1 MVSSIAARIATGLAF
16 GYFSVNII
24 ATDRTLRKLYKLKEE
39 SEEEF
44 NKYKSKLLEK
54 LNQTGVKIALP
65 IEYAFVKKHFG
76 WDDDSKDYSQI

>member
-39 SEEEF
+39 SEEE
-44 NKYKSKLLEK
+44 
-54 LNQTGVKIALP
+54 
-65 IEYAFVKKHFG
+65 
-76 WDDDSKDYSQI
+76 